1 MFLQNTINKILP
13 FIICGFA
20 GLFLVYEF
28 TLQVSPSVMTQGL
41 MSSFHI
47 DALTLGSTM
56 AMYYYAYTPMQL
68 FSGLSFDHFGARKT
82 LTVAIF
88 ACAIGTLFLA
98 SSHNIYFA
106 GLGRFLTGLGSSC
119 AFVGVLFLGERWF
132 HPRHFYLVAGITELL
147 GCLGA
152 IGGQIPISHAV
163 EHFGWRNTLYCL
175 AIFGFTLAIF
185 VWLIIRE
192 KISKTEH
199 HCLPEQLKVSEGLK
213 HVLKN
218 SQSWAVGLYAFC
230 VFAPITTFAALWGV
244 PFLVAKY
251 AISTPLAGSMCAMI
265 WLGMGIGSPIAGW
278 ISEKLFSRR
287 KPLGFCAI
295 LGILVIG
302 ISVYIPNV
310 PISWMFVLL
319 FLFGVATSGQSLSFN
334 VINDNMPSKVIGT
347 AMGFNNMLIVM
358 SGAIFQPIVGSI
370 LSHLWNGQMLHGAP
384 VYTLENYQYAFILL
398 PIFYF
403 SGYLINKFWI
413 KETLSNGKLN
423 DETRSQINASRLS
436 AH

>member
-1 MFLQNTINKILP
+1 MLQNTINKLLP
-13 FIICGFA
+13 FIICSFA

-47 DALTLGSTM
+47 NALTLGSAM

-82 LTVAIF
+82 LTVAIC
-88 ACAIGTLFLA
+88 ACATGTLFLA
-98 SSHNIYFA
+98 ASHNIYLA

-152 IGGQIPISHAV
+152 ISGQIPISHAV
-163 EHFGWRNTLYCL
+163 NYFGWRNTLFSL
-175 AIFGFTLAIF
+175 AIFGFVLAIC
-185 VWLIIRE
+185 VWFIIHERKSQNPQTSGE
-192 KISKTEH
+192 QRGG
-199 HCLPEQLKVSEGLK
+199 LPVQLSVSQGLK
-213 HVLKN
+213 HILRTP
-218 SQSWAVGLYAFC
+218 QSWAIGLYAFL

-244 PFLVAKY
+244 PFLAVKY
-251 AISTPLAGSMCAMI
+251 TISTPLAGSMCAMI

-278 ISEKLFSRR
+278 FSEKFSSRR
-287 KPLGFCAI
+287 KPLGFCAL
-295 LGILVIG
+295 LGVATVIVV
-302 ISVYIPNV
+302 IYVPNIPL
-310 PISWMFVLL
+310 SLMFVLL

-334 VINDNMPSKVIGT
+334 LINDNMPSKVIGT

-358 SGAIFQPIVGSI
+358 SGAIFQPFVGSI
-370 LSHLWNGQMLHGAP
+370 LNHLWNGHMQNGAP
-384 VYTLENYQYAFILL
+384 VYTLQNYQYAFILL
-398 PIFYF
+398 PIFYLL
-403 SGYLINKFWI
+403 SYIVNKCWI
-413 KETLSNGKLN
+413 KETLPIN
-423 DETRSQINASRLS
+423 ERSVNSIFN
-436 AH
+436 

>member
-1 MFLQNTINKILP
+1 MNVQNAVNKILP
-13 FIICGFA
+13 FIICSFA

-47 DALTLGSTM
+47 NALTLGSAM

-82 LTVAIF
+82 LTVAIC
-88 ACAIGTLFLA
+88 ACAIGTVFLA
-98 SSHNIYFA
+98 ASHNIYFA

-152 IGGQIPISHAV
+152 VSGQIPVSHAV
-163 EHFGWRNTLYCL
+163 DYFGWRNTLYAL
-175 AIFGFTLAIF
+175 AIFGFVLGVF
-185 VWLIIRE
+185 VWFIIRE
-192 KISKTEH
+192 RQPRKDYLH
-199 HCLPEQLKVSEGLK
+199 LPEQLSILQGLK
-213 HVLKN
+213 HVLKTP
-218 SQSWAVGLYAFC
+218 QSWAVGLYAFC

-244 PFLVAKY
+244 PFLAVKY
-251 AISTPLAGSMCAMI
+251 QISTPLAGSMCAMI

-278 ISEKLFSRR
+278 FSEKLFSRR
-287 KPLGFCAI
+287 KPLGFCAL
-295 LGILVIG
+295 LGLIVVLIT
-302 ISVYIPNV
+302 VYVPNV
-310 PISWMFVLL
+310 PLSLMFVLL

-334 VINDNMPSKVIGT
+334 LINDKMPSKVIGT

-358 SGAIFQPIVGSI
+358 SGAIFQPLVGSI
-370 LSHLWNGQMLHGAP
+370 LSNLWNGHMQNGAP
-384 VYTLENYQYAFILL
+384 VYSLQNYQYAFILL
-398 PIFYF
+398 PIFYLL
-403 SGYLINKFWI
+403 GYLINKFWI
-413 KETLSNGKLN
+413 KETLSVENKKQHL
-423 DETRSQINASRLS
+423 ERAFE
-436 AH
+436 